1 MINRKIKKNM
11 TTKELIKIL
20 EKINPALEVYLSTD
34 AEGNGFGTV
43 DKTSFC
49 ITENGG
55 GLIIYP
61 FEEGLNEDELK

>member
-1 MINRKIKKNM
+1 MTIKQ
-11 TTKELIKIL
+11 LIKVL
-20 EKINPALEVYLSTD
+20 EKQNPLLEVYLSTD

-61 FEEGLNEDELK
+61 FEEGLDGGELK